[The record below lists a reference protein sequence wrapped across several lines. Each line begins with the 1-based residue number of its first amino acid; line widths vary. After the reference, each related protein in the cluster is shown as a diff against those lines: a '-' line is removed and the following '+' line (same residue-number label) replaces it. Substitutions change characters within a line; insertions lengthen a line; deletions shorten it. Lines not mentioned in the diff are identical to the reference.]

1 MPLLEQFGSSI
12 DRLAYALSPAWGNR
26 RAAHRASRE
35 LLDRNTETIKNSGF
49 RNSRRARLRRRSFKQ
64 AESDPTRN
72 DRYIT
77 EDRSI
82 NSLLEEQLA
91 DLQVRSIGLY
101 GENSIAHSIIENRVI
116 YEIGAGLKIKP
127 TVKASTHGGV
137 KITSEQAQAI
147 NEVLAETIRCWSLH
161 GVDKSRKLS
170 MGAAQRLMVREFAN
184 YGECFILMGDAPYS
198 GKGIHRGPVPTAIEF
213 ISPMRVET
221 PPAHL
226 NSENVRMGVVYERNQ
241 VVGYYVRKNTP
252 NDDKE
257 FESFEHTYYPR
268 FDEAGNPRM
277 IHVFE
282 PMFAGQARG
291 IPYITA
297 AMNKILDFDDYQEAE
312 IIAKQVE
319 ACFGLVFKIKKPDN
333 VASMYE
339 LAEAAAESVDEDGE
353 LMERITPGFIERIGE
368 DDDITPIDPDRP
380 GNNYAPFLEG
390 SLRMI
395 AAQAQQPYE
404 LIAKNFFQTTY
415 SSGKLAMLDGKM
427 GFTCRRSSL
436 IDMGLVPIYTRV
448 VSDRV
453 FADEAAGTIPIENWI
468 QNPDVYTSHKYQIK
482 EMGEIDQTREMK
494 AFETGRRE
502 GIINKSDYHDERG
515 NDWEAHEDQRKE
527 EQIREID
534 DKLELE
540 KYEMEQRRRLGLPAA
555 ESQDDQN
562 GQNNGNGKDK
572 NKDKP
577 GDAKKKTASP
587 APVA

>member
-1 MPLLEQFGSSI
+1 MGVLEATGTAI
-12 DRLAYALSPAWGNR
+12 DKLANAISPSWGNQ

-35 LLDRNTETIKNSGF
+35 LLDRNTEKIKNADFKIRSK
-49 RNSRRARLRRRSFKQ
+49 SRLRRRSFKQ

-72 DRYIT
+72 DRYAT

-82 NSLLEEQLA
+82 NSLLEDQLP
-91 DLQVRSIGLY
+91 DLQVRALGLY

-127 TVKASTHGGV
+127 TVKASSHGGTN
-137 KITSEQAQAI
+137 ISAEQAQAI

-170 MGAAQRLMVREFAN
+170 MGAAQRLIVREFAN
-184 YGECFILMGDAPYS
+184 YGECFILLGDAPYS
-198 GKGIHRGPVPTAIEF
+198 GKGIHRGPVPTALEF

-221 PPAHL
+221 PPEHL
-226 NSENVRMGVVYERNQ
+226 DNPKVRMGVKYHRGQ
-241 VVGYYVRKNTP
+241 IVGYYVRNNTP

-257 FESFEHTYYPR
+257 IDSFEHTYYPR
-268 FDEAGNPRM
+268 FDDAGNPRM
-277 IHVFE
+277 VHVFE
-282 PMFAGQARG
+282 QMFAGQSRG

-319 ACFGLVFKIKKPDN
+319 ACFGLVFKIKK
-333 VASMYE
+333 
-339 LAEAAAESVDEDGE
+339 AEKSTTLYDYAQAAADSVDDDGE
-353 LMERITPGFIERIGE
+353 LMERINPGFIQRIGDE
-368 DDDITPIDPDRP
+368 DDIHPIDPSRP

-404 LIAKNFFQTTY
+404 LIAKNFFQTTF

-427 GFTCRRSSL
+427 GFTCRRSTV
-436 IDMGLVPIYTRV
+436 IDMALIPIYTRV

-453 FADEAAGTIPIENWI
+453 FSDEADGKIPIEDWI
-468 QNPDVYTSHKYQIK
+468 RNPDVYTSHKYQIK
-482 EMGEIDQTREMK
+482 EMGEIDQVKEMK
-494 AFETGRRE
+494 GFQIGKLE
-502 GIINKSDYHDERG
+502 GIVNKSDYHDERG

-527 EQIREID
+527 EQRRDID
-534 DKLELE
+534 DRLELE
-540 KYEMEQRRRLGLPAA
+540 KYEMDKRTQLGLPSIE
-555 ESQDDQN
+555 ESEDE
-562 GQNNGNGKDK
+562 
-572 NKDKP
+572 KP
-577 GDAKKKTASP
+577 SDGELKKPKPVEAKKE
-587 APVA
+587 

>member
-1 MPLLEQFGSSI
+1 MGFLETAGQTI
-12 DRLAYALSPAWGNR
+12 DKLAYALSPAWGNR
-26 RAAHRASRE
+26 RSAHRTTRE
-35 LLDRNTETIKNSGF
+35 LLDRNTDQIKNAGF
-49 RNSRRARLRRRSFKQ
+49 RQRQRARLRRRSFKQ

-72 DRYIT
+72 DRYVT

-82 NSLLEEQLA
+82 NSLLEDQLP
-91 DLQVRSIGLY
+91 DLQVRAIGLY

-127 TVKASTHGGV
+127 TVKASTHGGI
-137 KITSEQAQAI
+137 KITDEQAQAI
-147 NEVLAETIRCWSLH
+147 NEALAETIRCWSLH

-184 YGECFILMGDAPYS
+184 YGECFILLGDAPYS
-198 GKGIHRGPVPTAIEF
+198 GKGIHRGPVPTALEF

-221 PPAHL
+221 PPEFL
-226 NSENVRMGVVYERNQ
+226 NSPNVRMGVRYERNQ

-257 FESFEHTYYPR
+257 FDSFEYTFYPR
-268 FDEAGNPRM
+268 FDDAGNPRM
-277 IHVFE
+277 VHVFE
-282 PMFAGQARG
+282 PMFSGQARG

-333 VASMYE
+333 VSSLYE
-339 LAEAAAESVDEDGE
+339 LAEAAAESTNDDGE
-353 LMERITPGFIERIGE
+353 LMEKITPGFIERIGE
-368 DDDITPIDPDRP
+368 EDDITPIDPDRP

-436 IDMGLVPIYTRV
+436 IDMGLIPIYTRV

-453 FADEAAGTIPIENWI
+453 FADEADGTIPIENWI
-468 QNPDVYTSHKYQIK
+468 QNPDVYISHKYQIK
-482 EMGEIDQTREMK
+482 EMGEIDQVKEMK
-494 AFETGRRE
+494 AFQIGKME
-502 GIINKSDYHDERG
+502 GIVNEADYHDERG
-515 NDWEAHEDQRKE
+515 NDWEAHMDQRKE
-527 EQIREID
+527 EQRRAID
-534 DKLELE
+534 DRLEME
-540 KYEMEQRRRLGLPAA
+540 KYEMDQRKRLGLPEIEP
-555 ESQDDQN
+555 ESDEE
-562 GQNNGNGKDK
+562 
-572 NKDKP
+572 KP
-577 GDAKKKTASP
+577 TSKSSKQTVQ
-587 APVA
+587 PVS